1 MSAASPSS
9 GEQLE
14 LERQRATDRE
24 LIKALRV
31 ELEQARKDLADRVAV
46 VDGGALSLLVPG
58 GGEQK
63 VEAPDTA
70 LVGDVDSSM
79 PHHDHV
85 ASDPGTATDTTDH
98 GTGTTTMM
106 EGKYNKE
113 ICKSM
118 WGELSEREG
127 AGEGAG
133 EEDGVKNFDD
143 LVHLWYRNLE
153 EYAVTKFQT
162 GTGGVAS
169 GEIPFA
175 VQFCSSGWLPKVKPP
190 QLKALRDHFC
200 AIDMSKPKGQRLVIT
215 EQELYASISSD
226 KGRKDLRDKTL
237 KTLGF
242 DRVRFICTSD
252 QRRTAL
258 CRCVRLNILI

>member
-58 GGEQK
+58 DGEQK

-70 LVGDVDSSM
+70 LAGDVDSV
-79 PHHDHV
+79 PHHV
-85 ASDPGTATDTTDH
+85 ASDPGNATDTTDH
-98 GTGTTTMM
+98 GTGTTTTM
-106 EGKYNKE
+106 EGTYNKE

-127 AGEGAG
+127 AGEEG
-133 EEDGVKNFDD
+133 GVKNFDD
-143 LVHLWYRNLE
+143 LVNVWYRNLE

-200 AIDMSKPKGQRLVIT
+200 AIDMSMPKGQRLVIT

-226 KGRKDLRDKTL
+226 KGRRDLRDKTL
-237 KTLGF
+237 NKILKF
-242 DRVRFICTSD
+242 DRVRFMHVLLF
-252 QRRTAL
+252 R
-258 CRCVRLNILI
+258 

>member
-1 MSAASPSS
+1 M
-9 GEQLE
+9 
-14 LERQRATDRE
+14 ERQRATDRE

-46 VDGGALSLLVPG
+46 VDGGALSLFVPG
-58 GGEQK
+58 DGEQK

-70 LVGDVDSSM
+70 LAGDVDSV
-79 PHHDHV
+79 PHHV
-85 ASDPGTATDTTDH
+85 ASDPGNATDTTDH
-98 GTGTTTMM
+98 GTGTTTTM
-106 EGKYNKE
+106 EGTYNKE

-127 AGEGAG
+127 AGE
-133 EEDGVKNFDD
+133 EVGVKNFDD

-200 AIDMSKPKGQRLVIT
+200 AIDMSMPKGQRLVIT

-242 DRVRFICTSD
+242 DRVGFYARPTREG
-252 QRRTAL
+252 Q
-258 CRCVRLNILI
+258 RCVVVCALIS

>member
-58 GGEQK
+58 DGEQK

-70 LVGDVDSSM
+70 LAGDVDSV
-79 PHHDHV
+79 PHHV
-85 ASDPGTATDTTDH
+85 ASDPGNATDTTDH
-98 GTGTTTMM
+98 GTGTTTTM
-106 EGKYNKE
+106 EGTYNKE

-175 VQFCSSGWLPKVKPP
+175 VQFCSSGWLPMVTPP

-200 AIDMSKPKGQRLVIT
+200 AIDMSKPEGQRLVIK
-215 EQELYASISSD
+215 EKALYETISAE
-226 KGRKDLRDKTL
+226 KGRKTLRETTL
-237 KTLGF
+237 KNLNFGKV
-242 DRVRFICTSD
+242 RVMHT
-252 QRRTAL
+252 
-258 CRCVRLNILI
+258 RLLR